1 MSSVLDLGSCG
12 SSGGTLRHLELRG
25 AVRKQSWE
33 SQQVGRGLGGGSG
46 EVPREKRMRRFSEH
60 VSRSSPDGPGTQ
72 VPDLASFLEEVA
84 QTPGPCIRESQIVG
98 GRRLEEFRTMGRVAG
113 CLR

>member
-1 MSSVLDLGSCG
+1 
-12 SSGGTLRHLELRG
+12 
-25 AVRKQSWE
+25 
-33 SQQVGRGLGGGSG
+33 
-46 EVPREKRMRRFSEH
+46 MRRFSEQ
-60 VSRSSPDGPGTQ
+60 VSRSSPEGPGTQ

-84 QTPGPCIRESQIVG
+84 QMPGPCIRESHIVG